1 VETPNAIVP
10 FVANMDFYRNVIRLL
25 ATHGIEYL
33 VGGGYAFGHY
43 TGLQRD
49 TKDLDIVVR
58 PRDLSRVLTIC
69 EAAGYRT
76 KLTSPHWLAKVFFEE
91 DFVDIIFNSGNGV
104 CRIDE
109 AWFVRAREAEFL
121 ETQVRIIPPEEMIW
135 QKAFI
140 MERERFD
147 GADVAHLL
155 LNCAQELDWKHLV
168 DRFDLDWRLLLSHLL
183 LFGYIYPSRKK
194 MIPRNVV
201 SRLLSQL
208 IADETEPATASLICN
223 GTLLSRGQFLY
234 DVGVKGFLDARL
246 GPRRTMTQKDIESW
260 TLAAAEES
268 HHRDTETRR

>member
-1 VETPNAIVP
+1 MN
-10 FVANMDFYRNVIRLL
+10 FYRDVTRLL
-25 ATHGIEYL
+25 ATHRIEYL

-58 PRDLSRVLTIC
+58 PRDLSRVLRIC

-76 KLTSPHWLAKVFFEE
+76 ELTSPHWLAKVFFEE

-109 AWFVRAREAEFL
+109 AWFVRAREAGFL
-121 ETQVRIIPPEEMIW
+121 DTRVRIIPPEEMIW

-168 DRFDLDWRLLLSHLL
+168 DRFDVDWRLLLSHLL

-194 MIPRNVV
+194 MIPKNVV

-208 IADETEPATASLICN
+208 IADETEPATENQICN
-223 GTLLSRGQFLY
+223 GTFLSREQFLS
-234 DVGVKGFLDARL
+234 DVSDKGFLDARV
-246 GPRRTMTQKDIESW
+246 GPRCAMTQKDIELWS
-260 TLAAAEES
+260 LAS
-268 HHRDTETRR
+268 RGGR